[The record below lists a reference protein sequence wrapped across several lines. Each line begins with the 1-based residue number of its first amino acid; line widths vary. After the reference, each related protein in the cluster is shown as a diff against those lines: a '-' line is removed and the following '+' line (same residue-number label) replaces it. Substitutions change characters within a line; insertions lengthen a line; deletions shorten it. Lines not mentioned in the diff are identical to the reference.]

1 MTIPYVSGTVSVTA
15 GNAVVTGVG
24 TGWQTGLVTGG
35 MFGLDSANGNPVP
48 ILSID
53 SDIQLTLA
61 KPWRGTTAAG
71 QAYWILRDTAYG
83 QQSVANANA
92 LATIINE
99 LRNPA
104 VAALAAISAQLG
116 AGKVPR
122 GLSATVMEMF
132 SVSDFTKTFLDKAD
146 AAAVRAVL
154 NAQAALGFTPVQQG
168 GGSGQGGNKVY
179 IGWDPV
185 LGLTGHVDSSFLGK
199 FWVHNDIATGSS
211 STAVWVRYPAPNF
224 FIHQAATAVINTDAN
239 GFATI
244 SMPITFNQN
253 MYTVLVCNGDA
264 NIQFTVALHGSKSP
278 GSFNVVCTKLN
289 GLPHAL
295 AAARVE
301 FMAFGR

>member
-1 MTIPYVSGTVSVTA
+1 MTIPYVSGTISVTA

-53 SDIQLTLA
+53 SDTQLTLA

-71 QAYWILRDTAYG
+71 QAYWIQRDTAYG

-104 VAALAAISAQLG
+104 VAALAAASAQLA

-132 SVSDFTKTFLDKAD
+132 TVTDFAKTFLDEPD
-146 AAAVRAVL
+146 AAGVRAVL
-154 NAQAALGFTPVQQG
+154 AAQAALGFTPVQQG
-168 GGSGQGGNKVY
+168 GGSGQFNNKLY
-179 IGWDPV
+179 FGWDNGNAIKAQVDGLSLGALWADNAAGKSLLGVGYQRLPSGLLIQWGYSPTSSGNFRQNFPMAFPV
-185 LGLTGHVDSSFLGK
+185 ELFAVVGTMGSSGLGDTAASTFTTGNPS
-199 FWVHNDIATGSS
+199 ATGFDVYPRHITTGAISS
-211 STAVWVRYPAPNF
+211 SVGQGVLWLAV
-224 FIHQAATAVINTDAN
+224 
-239 GFATI
+239 
-244 SMPITFNQN
+244 
-253 MYTVLVCNGDA
+253 
-264 NIQFTVALHGSKSP
+264 
-278 GSFNVVCTKLN
+278 
-289 GLPHAL
+289 
-295 AAARVE
+295 
-301 FMAFGR
+301 GR

>member
-53 SDIQLTLA
+53 NDTQLTLA

-71 QAYWILRDTAYG
+71 QAYWIMRDTAYG

-132 SVSDFTKTFLDKAD
+132 TVTDFIKTLLDDGD
-146 AAAVRAVL
+146 AGTARGTL
-154 NAQAALGFTPVQQG
+154 GAQAALGFTPVQQG
-168 GGSGQGGNKVY
+168 GGAGQAGHKLY

-185 LGLTGHVDSSFLGK
+185 AFKFRGQVDAIDRGFIWMNADTSGGLG
-199 FWVHNDIATGSS
+199 WVKLPNGLIFQNGSAIV
-211 STAVWVRYPAPNF
+211 T
-224 FIHQAATAVINTDAN
+224 TDAN
-239 GFATI
+239 GVATI
-244 SMPITFNQN
+244 NLPTAFASASNYIP
-253 MYTVLVCNGDA
+253 VGWNGDG
-264 NIQFTVALHGSKSP
+264 NFIITVNRFGSLSA
-278 GSFNVVCTKLN
+278 SAFQSRLIDMNTRM
-289 GLPHAL
+289 PHAN
-295 AAARVE
+295 AVARVD
-301 FMAFGR
+301 FTAWGY